1 MIKALSQQ
9 EVGWAML
16 AMLNRRVGV
25 RGQKEAY
32 RVLADALSG
41 DAEGNRVTPEEA
53 AELFDFEYAGLH
65 FRKLYRKMPR
75 SNVWWDW
82 HWEIV
87 KQGEED

>member
-16 AMLNRRVGV
+16 AMLNKRVGV

-32 RVLADALSG
+32 TVLADALG
-41 DAEGNRVTPEEA
+41 CKPEEA
-53 AELFDFEYAGLH
+53 VELFDFEYAGLH
-65 FRKLYRKMPR
+65 FRKLHRKMPR